1 MTVEGLVVLVTGAA
15 RGMGREYVRGFLK
28 EGAKVI
34 ATDIAWAPTGVSNDD
49 VDFQRE
55 LEGNPNVMTEVM
67 DVTMDSHV
75 KRVYEASMSRFGRV
89 DVVINNAGLRQRD
102 LYPPQGSI
110 DLLDTEVG
118 DWQRMFDTQVF
129 GAVRV
134 IKAFVPKMVERRQGS
149 VINIGSGGWKGDGRA
164 SREMPYKSAKAAL
177 ADLTFY
183 LSYEVKRHNVAAN
196 LLLPGHT
203 FSSGSNEQESA
214 RAEIKKLLDPNAAP
228 HLPIR
233 VRPEHVVP
241 PALFLAQQDA
251 EGVTGEEIVALRWNE
266 QNGLGGIETWAY
278 APDLEARRAAG
289 VV

>member
-1 MTVEGLVVLVTGAA
+1 MSVEGLVVLVTGAA

-28 EGAKVI
+28 DGAKVV
-34 ATDIAWAPTGVSNDD
+34 ATDVSWAPTGVSNDD
-49 VDFQRE
+49 IDFQAE
-55 LEGNPNVMTEVM
+55 LKGNPSVMTEVM

-75 KRVYEASMSRFGRV
+75 KRVHQASMERFSHV

-134 IKAFVPKMVERRQGS
+134 IKAFVPQMVERRRGS
-149 VINIGSGGWKGDGRA
+149 VINVGSGGWKGDGRA

-183 LSYEVKRHNVAAN
+183 LSHETKPYGLAAN
-196 LLLPGHT
+196 LLLPAMT

-214 RAEIKKLLDPNAAP
+214 RAELRKLRDPNAPP
-228 HLPIR
+228 HLPVR
-233 VRPEHVVP
+233 YRPEHVVP
-241 PALFLAQQDA
+241 LALFLAQQDA
-251 EGVTGEEIVALRWNE
+251 SGVTGEEIAALRWNE
-266 QNGLGGIETWAY
+266 QNGFGGAETWAH

-289 VV
+289 L